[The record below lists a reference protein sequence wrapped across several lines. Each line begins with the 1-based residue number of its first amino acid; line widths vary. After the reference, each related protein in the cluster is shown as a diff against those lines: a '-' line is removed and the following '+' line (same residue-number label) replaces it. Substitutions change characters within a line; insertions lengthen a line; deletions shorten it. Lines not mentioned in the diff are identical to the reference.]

1 MSTDFKIESIGQVA
15 IAVSNINRAID
26 FYRDKLGL
34 ELLFRA
40 EPGMA
45 FFDCGGVRLMLSIL
59 VGEPQD
65 HHSSTVYYK
74 VPDIHVATERLKSR
88 GVKFVRDPQLAARLD
103 DHEIWNAFL
112 RDPDGNLLALTSEV
126 AQSG

>member
-45 FFDCGGVRLMLSIL
+45 FFDCDGVRLMVSIL
-59 VGEPQD
+59 ASASMLG
-65 HHSSTVYYK
+65 SAS
-74 VPDIHVATERLKSR
+74 
-88 GVKFVRDPQLAARLD
+88 
-103 DHEIWNAFL
+103 
-112 RDPDGNLLALTSEV
+112 
-126 AQSG
+126 